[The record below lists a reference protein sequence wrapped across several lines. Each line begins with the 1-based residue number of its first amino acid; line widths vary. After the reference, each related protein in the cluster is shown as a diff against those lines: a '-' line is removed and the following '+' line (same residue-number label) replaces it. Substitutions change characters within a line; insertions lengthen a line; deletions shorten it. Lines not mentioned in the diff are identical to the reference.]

1 MAQKTAMRQH
11 HPKTAK
17 GAPSTADEASKQL
30 TEAYRLLAEVYEL
43 LNDYAPSWYSE
54 ELSDRLRDALTPPE
68 RNTPPR
74 ATRPPTVSSDVRR

>member
-1 MAQKTAMRQH
+1 MAQKTAMRRH
-11 HPKTAK
+11 HPKTSSA
-17 GAPSTADEASKQL
+17 AASTTSEANEQL

-74 ATRPPTVSSDVRR
+74 ATRPPTVTGDVRR

>member
-1 MAQKTAMRQH
+1 MRQH
-11 HPKTAK
+11 HRKTTSCDS
-17 GAPSTADEASKQL
+17 GTSTIDEANEQL

-54 ELSDRLRDALTPPE
+54 DLSDRLRDALKSSE

-74 ATRPPTVSSDVRR
+74 ATRPPTVSGDVRR